1 MDEPDPEPR
10 LYSVFDSATWP
21 GTLEVLEGGGQKAL
35 FYRADE
41 TLTPDA
47 NFGVEVGEDVYRFL
61 TGAELDTIVT
71 AALEGPQVELD
82 ALLGPAAPAEP
93 ALTHI
98 MLGDG
103 GAIGLLGDG
112 ASGQSFIA
120 DLAQQHVVVQ
130 LEQMASA
137 GHA

>member
-1 MDEPDPEPR
+1 MIAAKRGATHPIPRRPIRPMPSCSPAPRSICRPNPPR
-10 LYSVFDSATWP
+10 LSH
-21 GTLEVLEGGGQKAL
+21 
-35 FYRADE
+35 RAIRCRWRCRRRRSLD
-41 TLTPDA
+41 PA
-47 NFGVEVGEDVYRFL
+47 
-61 TGAELDTIVT
+61 AAQLDTIVA

-82 ALLGPAAPAEP
+82 ALLGPATPAEP
-93 ALTHI
+93 VLARI

-103 GAIGLLGDG
+103 GAVGVLGDG